1 MATPQNAPPEK
12 LEFVL
17 FMSPECKFSMNFI
30 NKLRTKPELMK
41 KFNVVNIDNLPE
53 IPDEVDEIPCVY
65 DGKQLHQGAPSFK
78 WLNEKMTEFLDA
90 ANDGLLYSFLDGND
104 EQVFGSYSLLEQK
117 NGCHGIGE
125 NGSDPTRMAAIT
137 DNTNKNRTLDSLVAS
152 RSSDLQ
158 NLNTK

>member
-1 MATPQNAPPEK
+1 MASQPPQKPEY
-12 LEFVL
+12 VL
-17 FMSPECKFSMNFI
+17 FFMENCGFCK
-30 NKLRTKPELMK
+30 KLLTLLKTKPELMK
-41 KFNVVNIDNLPE
+41 KFNMVNIDAVPTL
-53 IPDEVDEIPCVY
+53 PDEVDEVPCIY
-65 DGKQLHQGAPSFK
+65 DGKSVNKGTDAFK